1 MSPRFFLLPIVLLKK
16 MVDYAVCLLRDKS
29 SCVRDE
35 CSWVWDEVGLVMGK
49 GCWIMVVLC
58 LVKYRDFFVI
68 DKGSCVRGEC
78 SMILGKCSLLNE
90 KCCIMSG
97 KDGAA
102 GNVVL

>member
-29 SCVRDE
+29 SCVKEE

-58 LVKYRDFFVI
+58 LVKYRYFFVI
-68 DKGSCVRGEC
+68 DKGSCVMGEC
-78 SMILGKCSLLNE
+78 SMILGKCSLLN
-90 KCCIMSG
+90 
-97 KDGAA
+97 
-102 GNVVL
+102 